1 MLNKFL
7 RKQAQQS
14 KTPEETKD
22 PNPKGENPSTGNK
35 TNYGFAPEPYNH
47 THTGTNN
54 TNFTP

>member
-22 PNPKGENPSTGNK
+22 PDPKGENPSTGNK
-35 TNYGFAPEPYNH
+35 KNYGFAP
-47 THTGTNN
+47 
-54 TNFTP
+54 